1 MRHTVLTFSAFLT
14 CVTLSGQTNDT
25 TFITV
30 SQEVGAFE
38 KQRFGDEYDRVFGTM
53 VPARWAFKWY
63 ILGESDNGDLAGA
76 ASVEHK
82 LSPSFSIQLGLGLGL
97 INRYDT
103 FPLILPPPFPDDLP
117 AVPRSLRVFVY
128 QLNLQPR
135 WYYQMGKGVREGR
148 SANNFSGNYLGLQ
161 LAYTHYGTN
170 LSGEEARLAS
180 DQLTMALRWGW
191 QRRLFRR
198 GFSEVSFGIGARY
211 SDGFD
216 QATLQQRAH
225 WDLYANTQF
234 SFGLATFKP
243 KDEKQDLAYCD
254 ALRCFRDEVQML
266 KIDLYNLLRIADKD
280 NLKGAASLAYE
291 RKLGQ
296 SPFSVEL
303 LGYAGMRQEVST
315 QYVSEYNFSGW
326 GFGGHVQPRFYFNL
340 KKRIAT
346 GKSGNNLSGPYIALQ
361 TAFEHSNEERTQVAG
376 NTITYFEDT
385 KNAWNIGPLCGI
397 QYRFFKNGFIDL
409 NLGVVGGP
417 QRRKGVQDG
426 KDYTAKESPVRF
438 TSSFRV
444 GLAL

>member
-1 MRHTVLTFSAFLT
+1 M
-14 CVTLSGQTNDT
+14 GQTNDT
-25 TFITV
+25 TFIIV
-30 SQEVGAFE
+30 SQEAGAFE

-63 ILGESDNGDLAGA
+63 ILGESDNSDLTSA

-82 LSPSFSIQLGLGLGL
+82 LSSSFSMQFGLGLGL

-117 AVPRSLRVFVY
+117 AVPRSLRVFAY

-161 LAYTHYGTN
+161 LAYTHYGSN
-170 LSGEEARLAS
+170 LSGEETRLAS

-216 QATLQQRAH
+216 QATLQQRAY

-280 NLKGAASLAYE
+280 NLKGTASLAFE

-303 LGYAGMRQEVST
+303 LGYARMRQEVST

-361 TAFEHSNEERTQVAG
+361 TAFEHSTEERTQVVG
-376 NTITYFEDT
+376 NTITYLEDT
-385 KNAWNIGPLCGI
+385 KDAWNIGPLCGI

-409 NLGVVGGP
+409 NLGLVGGP
-417 QRRKGVQDG
+417 HRRKGVQDG
-426 KDYTAKESPVRF
+426 NDYSAELTPVRF

-444 GLAL
+444 GLAF